1 MKTASIVASLSRKA
15 GGLFESVRRLHQS
28 LAELPEITV
37 SVLGLRDEFTDE
49 DLPQWKPLR
58 VRAFP
63 VHGPTQFGYAPQLK
77 RALIEG
83 DEQIIHNNGLWMYP
97 SVAVSAWHRKTKGPY
112 LISPHGM
119 VDEWALKNSSWK
131 KAVARIAYENGH
143 LRNAACLRALC
154 ESEARSMRALGLR
167 NPICIIANGIDLPE
181 SRMQTRCDG
190 ATARREAKSRNA
202 PWAGQV
208 ESHRK
213 ILFYLGRLHPKKNLL
228 NLLDAWAETQR
239 NFKLAKDWALVVAG
253 WDQGAHETELRQ
265 RIADCGIGA
274 SVLMCGAL
282 YSAAKASAY
291 NNADAFILPS
301 LSEGL
306 PMVILEAWAC
316 GKPVL
321 MTPECNLPEGF
332 ATESALGIGTS
343 VESIAAGL
351 DTLFAMSDSDR
362 TGMGERGRQ
371 LVAEKFTWPR
381 IAAEMKSVYDWLL
394 GGGTAP
400 NCVWDK

>member
-28 LAELPEITV
+28 LAERPNITV
-37 SVLGLRDEFTDE
+37 SVLGLRDEFTHE

-58 VRAFP
+58 VRAFR
-63 VHGPTQFGYAPQLK
+63 VYGPAQFGYAPQLK
-77 RALIEG
+77 PALFALGKDIVHTHG
-83 DEQIIHNNGLWMYP
+83 IWMYP
-97 SVAVSAWHRKTKGPY
+97 SVVTSAWHRKTKRPY

-119 VDEWALKNSSWK
+119 LDEWALKNSPWK

-181 SRMQTRCDG
+181 SREQKASTLRSTAEDG
-190 ATARREAKSRNA
+190 ESRNA

-213 ILFYLGRLHPKKNLL
+213 VLFYLGRLHPKKNLL

-239 NFKLAKDWALVVAG
+239 NFKLAKDWALVIAG
-253 WDQGAHETELRQ
+253 WDQGAHKTELRQ

-282 YSAAKASAY
+282 YNAAKASAY

-306 PMVILEAWAC
+306 PMVVLEAWAF

-332 ATESALGIGTS
+332 ATESALRIGTS
-343 VESIAAGL
+343 VEHIAAGL

-394 GGGTAP
+394 GGGPAP
-400 NCVWDK
+400 DCVWDK